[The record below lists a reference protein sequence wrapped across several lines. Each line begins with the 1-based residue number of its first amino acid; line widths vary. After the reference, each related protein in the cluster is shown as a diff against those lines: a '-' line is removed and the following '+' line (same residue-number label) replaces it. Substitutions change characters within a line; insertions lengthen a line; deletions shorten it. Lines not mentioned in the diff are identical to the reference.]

1 MLLWLFLLVLIQ
13 MPYFRAQG
21 NKRLPKERIKLMYSK
36 TVIDNLNYSK
46 RLQQMNSSIER
57 SKHLTLKLADK
68 ILISRPINL

>member
-13 MPYFRAQG
+13 MPYFRAQE